1 MFSITDE
8 HINHVERQLLQAG
21 QVFDEQR
28 REFIKC
34 THSVDVLACPGSGK
48 TTALVAKLLIIA
60 EQLPLKG
67 NRGVC
72 VLTHTNVAIDTIT
85 KKIGG
90 SAGKLFKYPNF
101 FGTIQSFVDKYLAIP
116 AFTERFGKRPDII
129 DTTWYHAKID
139 KHKFRYLSRAA
150 IHFCHRSGPKD
161 YPRSIRFVDLQVS
174 PPQQCKALRLNL
186 NDRIDKQIYDNLV
199 GLKETVLQFGVL
211 SYDDAY
217 YLAACYLGAHPSLT
231 ALFSLRFP
239 YVFIDEIQDTDSRQI
254 DILNRLF
261 DDSVVMQRIGDINQA
276 IFGFDPKEDEEC
288 LWEINE
294 DSKLEITGSKRF
306 SNAIAAVIKYICV
319 RPHDIHPLTGN
330 PEVQNIRPII
340 IAFEDKHIEKVID
353 RFADLIFD
361 NQLHLQRDPR
371 FKAVGWRGRSH
382 PSERSI
388 HSYWQGYRKEVQTK
402 RVEYSTL
409 ASYIQ
414 PQSEGVIGQRSV
426 NYYRKAIIL
435 ALLKCLRIADRP
447 STTPLLSES
456 SLFNYLFRENQ
467 AFLDKLKLNLA
478 QWCLAIHRKE
488 SVLKDLIQ
496 YIGGEFSDFFD
507 IRGST
512 ELEQFLTDTALPLPQ
527 DVPEPLN
534 IYLHPQYGEQIKIEV
549 CTIHAAKGET
559 HTATLYLETF
569 FRKYD
574 IVRIIDYLKG
584 NHTLPTQKLVRT
596 NLRMAYVGMSRPS
609 HLLCVAVH
617 NANISDHLDK
627 LREAGWQIDTTL
639 VD

>member
-1 MFSITDE
+1 MFFITDE
-8 HINHVERQLLQAG
+8 HITDVERRLLPAG
-21 QVFDEQR
+21 QVFDTQR
-28 REFIKC
+28 REIIKC
-34 THSVDVLACPGSGK
+34 ARSVDVLACPGSGK

-90 SAGKLFKYPNF
+90 SAGKLFNYPNF

-116 AFTERFGKRPDII
+116 AFIERYGNRPEII
-129 DTTWYHAKID
+129 DNDWYHAKV
-139 KHKFRYLSRAA
+139 KKQLKYLPRDAKA
-150 IHFCHRSGPKD
+150 FCHRSGHKD
-161 YPRSIRFVDLQVS
+161 YPCSIRFPHLQVS
-174 PPQQCKALRLNL
+174 PLNRCDALRLDL
-186 NDRIDKQIYDNLV
+186 NNNSHKKIYDGLV
-199 GLKETVLQFGVL
+199 RLRDSVLQFGIL
-211 SYDDAY
+211 NYEDAY
-217 YLAACYLGAHPSLT
+217 YLAAEHLASHPSLT

-239 YVFIDEIQDTDSRQI
+239 YVFIDEMQDTNSNQI
-254 DILNRLF
+254 DLLTRLF

-276 IFGFDPKEDEEC
+276 IFGFDPTEDEEC

-306 SNAIAAVIKYICV
+306 SSAIAAVIKYICV
-319 RPHDIHPLTGN
+319 RPHDRHPLTGN
-330 PEVQNIRPII
+330 PEVQDIRPII

-353 RFADLIFD
+353 RFGDLIFG

-371 FKAVGWRGRSH
+371 FKAVGWRGRPH
-382 PSERSI
+382 PSEHSI

-414 PQSEGVIGQRSV
+414 PQSEGIIGQRTV

-435 ALLKCLRIADRP
+435 ALLKCLRIAGRP
-447 STTPLLSES
+447 ITTPLLSER
-456 SLFNYLFRENQ
+456 SLFTYLSRENQ
-467 AFLDKLKLNLA
+467 AFHDKLKLNLA

-496 YIGGEFSDFFD
+496 YIGVEFSDFFD

-512 ELEQFLTDTALPLPQ
+512 ELEQFLTGTALPLPQ
-527 DVPEPLN
+527 DVPEPSN

-549 CTIHAAKGET
+549 CTIHAAKGQT

-569 FRKYD
+569 FYQYD
-574 IVRIIDYLKG
+574 IGRIIAYLKG

-627 LREAGWQIDTTL
+627 LREAGWEIDTTL

>member
-8 HINHVERQLLQAG
+8 NINYVERQLLQPG

-34 THSVDVLACPGSGK
+34 THSVDLLACPGSGK
-48 TTALVAKLLIIA
+48 TTSLVAKLLIIE

-116 AFTERFGKRPDII
+116 AFIERYGNRPEII
-129 DTTWYHAKID
+129 DNEWYHAKVD
-139 KHKFRYLSRAA
+139 KQLKYLPRNAKA
-150 IHFCHRSGPKD
+150 FCHRSGRKD
-161 YPRSIRFVDLQVS
+161 YPYSIRFPHLQVS
-174 PPQQCKALRLNL
+174 PLNRCDALRLDL
-186 NDRIDKQIYDNLV
+186 NDNSHKKIYDALV
-199 GLKETVLQFGVL
+199 SLRERVLQFGIV
-211 SYDDAY
+211 SYEDAY
-217 YLAACYLGAHPSLT
+217 YLAAEHLASHPTLI

-239 YVFIDEIQDTDSRQI
+239 YVFIDEMQDTNSNQI
-254 DILNRLF
+254 NLLTRLF

-276 IFGFDPKEDEEC
+276 IFGFNPTEDEEC

-306 SNAIAAVIKYICV
+306 SSAIAAVIKYVCV
-319 RPHDIHPLTGN
+319 RPHDLHPLTGN

-340 IAFEDKHIEKVID
+340 IAFEDKHIKKVID
-353 RFADLIFD
+353 RFADLIFE
-361 NQLHLQRDPR
+361 NQLHLQPDPR
-371 FKAVGWRGRSH
+371 FKAVGWRGKPH

-402 RVEYSTL
+402 QVEYSTL

-414 PQSEGVIGQRSV
+414 LQSEGLIGQRTV

-435 ALLKCLRIADRP
+435 ALLKYLRIAGGP
-447 STTPLLSES
+447 NTNSLLSES
-456 SLFNYLFRENQ
+456 SLFTYLFRENQ
-467 AFLDKLKLNLA
+467 AFHDKLKLNLA

-488 SVLKDLIQ
+488 RVLKDLIH

-512 ELEQFLTDTALPLPQ
+512 ELEQFLTGTALPLPQ
-527 DVPEPLN
+527 DVPEPSN

-549 CTIHAAKGET
+549 CTVHAAKGET

-574 IVRIIDYLKG
+574 IVRIIEYLKG

-596 NLRMAYVGMSRPS
+596 SLRMAYVGMSRPS
-609 HLLCVAVH
+609 HLLCIAVQ
-617 NANISDHLDK
+617 NGNISGHLDK
-627 LREAGWQIDTTL
+627 LRKAGWKIDTTL